1 MRFRRF
7 HCAVLLTALL
17 AVAFVGDLAG
27 QGQAPPTTTTDL
39 FAGLQFRNIGPA
51 TMGGRVDDLAVLE
64 SNPALFY
71 VGTASGGLWKTTNSG
86 TTWEVLFDDLEDAVS
101 IGDIA
106 IAPDDANTVWVG
118 TGENNNRQSGSWGNG
133 VYKSIDGGQTWKHM
147 GLRDSRHIA
156 RIIVDPVDHDVVYVA
171 ALGSLYGPG
180 KERGVFKST
189 DGGLTWGQVLFVD
202 ENTGA
207 TELVQDPSNN
217 KVLYAATY
225 QRRRATWGFNGGGP
239 GSAIW
244 KSSDAGRTWTKLTNG
259 IPSGPLG
266 RIGMDIY
273 RANPNILYARIE
285 HPKES
290 GTYRSDDAGLT
301 WRKMSDVNPR
311 PMYFS
316 QVRVDP
322 TNDLRVYVLGVQLH
336 ISDDGGKTFIQNGTM
351 HSDHHAMWINPRN
364 PNHIIDGND
373 GGVGISWDKG
383 KTWEGIYNMDLA
395 QYYHVG
401 YDMETPYNLCGG
413 LQDNYTWCGPSA
425 VRSRNGIVN
434 DDWYQIQGGDGFEAQ
449 IDPNDPDTIYA
460 ESQDGNIVRVNRRTN
475 ERKTIRPLPNRGE
488 SGYRWN
494 WNTPIHISPHNSAT
508 IYVGGNRVFKS
519 TDRGQ
524 SWQPI
529 SPDLTQN
536 VDRETLSLMG
546 VTAKDFTIAK
556 HDGVQSYGNLTQV
569 VESPRQEGVL
579 YAGADDG
586 SVNMTKDGGKT
597 WTNIGARF
605 PNMPKNAYVSGLVA
619 SAHDANT
626 VYVSFDNHMND
637 DYNNYVYASVDGGNN
652 FRSISE
658 GLPKGQVVMTFAED
672 PKNPAVLYAGTEFG
686 LFVST
691 DRGGNWQ
698 RVRAGL
704 PTVPIHEIVFH
715 PRENDM
721 IVATHGRS
729 IWILDDATPIQ
740 QASEAVRSDAFL
752 FDFGRPVMQFNP
764 ANDRGFVTD
773 KPFRGKNPTFGAP
786 ISFYLKGDVPSN
798 NVALRV
804 RDAAGNVVRTLD
816 GDDLRDKTKAGVNR
830 VHWDLRYQ
838 PLPAQQQTGGP
849 GGGGGGGGFGG
860 GANNG
865 PFVMPG
871 EYRVTLVVNNKDIAT
886 KPVRVIGDTAVQW
899 TDADRKTWHDTA
911 LAFHRLQE
919 QGNEAAD
926 AVTELAQQ
934 YQTLENLMKMAAN
947 VPAEAR
953 TAVEAAGKQLADVR
967 RRLGVPA
974 PGQQAGG
981 GGGGGGFGGGQN
993 NPNVRAQLGQAK
1005 GQIMNSHSLPSEQ
1018 QMRALTLGREDL
1030 SRVISDT
1037 NALISTMPSLYDKIG
1052 AGALKPAAL
1061 KPVRPVSTT
1070 N

>member
-1 MRFRRF
+1 MLFRRS
-7 HCAVLLTALL
+7 HVIGLLTSLSAVLALS
-17 AVAFVGDLAG
+17 GDIAG
-27 QGQAPPTTTTDL
+27 QGQPRPASATPADL
-39 FAGLQFRNIGPA
+39 FPGLQFRNIGPA
-51 TMGGRVDDLAVLE
+51 SMGGRIDDLAVLE
-64 SNPALFY
+64 SNPAVFY
-71 VGTASGGLWKTTNSG
+71 AGTATGGLWKTQNMG
-86 TTWEVLFDDLEDAVS
+86 TTWEVLFDDLDDAVS
-101 IGDIA
+101 IGDIE
-106 IAPDDANTVWVG
+106 IAPNDANTVWVG

-133 VYKSIDGGQTWKHM
+133 IYKSIDGGQTWKHL
-147 GLRDSRHIA
+147 GLRETKHIA
-156 RIIVDPVDHDVVYVA
+156 RIIVDPIDHDVVYVA

-180 KERGVFKST
+180 KERGVYKTT
-189 DGGLTWGQVLFVD
+189 DGGLTWTNVLFVD
-202 ENTGA
+202 ADSGA

-225 QRRRATWGFNGGGP
+225 QRRRATWGFNGGGA

-244 KSSDAGRTWTKLTNG
+244 KTSDAGRTWTKLTNG
-259 IPSGPLG
+259 VPSGPLG

-273 RANPNILYARIE
+273 RANPNIVYARIE
-285 HPKES
+285 HQTES

-301 WRKMSDVNPR
+301 WRKMSNVNPR

-316 QVRVDP
+316 QIRVDP
-322 TNDLRVYVLGVQLH
+322 TNDLRVYVLGVQIH
-336 ISDDGGKTFIQNGTM
+336 ISDDGGKTFIENGAL
-351 HSDHHAMWINPRN
+351 HSDHHAMWINPKN
-364 PNHIIDGND
+364 PNHIIDGTD

-383 KTWEGIYNMDLA
+383 KNWEGIYNMDLG

-401 YDMETPYNLCGG
+401 YDMESPYNLCGG

-434 DDWYQIQGGDGFEAQ
+434 DDWYQIQGGDGFEAV

-460 ESQDGNIVRVNRRTN
+460 ESQDGNVVRVNRRTN

-494 WNTPIHISPHNSAT
+494 WNTPIHISPHASST

-524 SWQPI
+524 SWTPI
-529 SPDLTQN
+529 SEDLTQN
-536 VDRETLSLMG
+536 TDRETLSLMG
-546 VTAKDFTIAK
+546 TVAKEFTIAK
-556 HDGVQSYGNLTQV
+556 HDGVQSYGNLVQI
-569 VESPRQEGVL
+569 VESPKQAGAL
-579 YAGADDG
+579 YTGADDG
-586 SVNMTKDGGKT
+586 SVFMTKDGGKS
-597 WTNIGARF
+597 WTNINARF

-637 DYNNYVYASVDGGNN
+637 DFNNYVYASVDGGNN

-658 GLPKGQVVMTFAED
+658 GLPRGQVVMTFAED
-672 PKNPAVLYAGTEFG
+672 PKNPGVLYAGTEFG

-698 RVRAGL
+698 RVRSGL

-721 IVATHGRS
+721 ILATHGRS

-740 QASEAVRSDAFL
+740 QSGDAVRSDAFL
-752 FDFGRPVMQFNP
+752 FDFGRPAMQFNP

-773 KPFRGKNPTFGAP
+773 KPFRGKNPTFGLP
-786 ISFYLKGDVPSN
+786 ISYYLKGDVPAA
-798 NVALRV
+798 NVELRI
-804 RDAAGNVVRTLD
+804 RDGAGTVVRTLS
-816 GDDLRDKTKAGVNR
+816 GTDLTNATKAGVNR
-830 VHWDLRYQ
+830 IHWDLRYQ
-838 PLPAQQQTGGP
+838 PLPAQQGGP

-871 EYRVTLVVNNKDIAT
+871 EYRVTLVVSGKEVAT
-886 KPVRVIGDTAVQW
+886 KNARVVGDSAVQW

-919 QGNEAAD
+919 QSNEAAN
-926 AVTELAQQ
+926 AVTALGPH
-934 YQTLENLMKMAAN
+934 YQTLETLLKTAAN
-947 VPAEAR
+947 VPADVR
-953 TAVEAAGKQLADVR
+953 TAIEAAGKQLTDLR
-967 RRLGVPA
+967 RRLGVAA
-974 PGQQAGG
+974 PGQPAQGG
-981 GGGGGGFGGGQN
+981 GGGGGGGGQN
-993 NPNVRAQLGQAK
+993 NPNVRAQLGQTK
-1005 GQIMNSHSLPSEQ
+1005 GQIAGSHSLPSEQ
-1018 QMRALTLGREDL
+1018 QMRALTQGREDL
-1030 SRVISDT
+1030 SRVIADT
-1037 NALISTMPSLYDKIG
+1037 NALITTMPTLFDKVG

-1061 KPVRPVSTT
+1061 KPVRPVST